1 MKRDEHLQWAK
12 DRAVAYLPGDI
23 PGALGSFISD
33 MGKHEELKAHPGL
46 ELLGMLMITN
56 NFRGPDD
63 VKRQIEGFN

>member
-12 DRAVAYLPGDI
+12 DRALEYLPKDI
-23 PGALGSFISD
+23 PGALSSFISD
-33 MGKHEELKAHPGL
+33 MRKHDELKEHVGL

-63 VKRQIEGFN
+63 VKHQIEGFN